1 MEANENV
8 SMKQSGNRVADAI
21 VEWVKKEGEDRKIF
35 GDDIVNKRQYAKE
48 KLKYF
53 EAIRTKYAG
62 TNIPE
67 EKRYLKILKGEMPDL
82 KKAGMPSKR
91 ERTFYVVK
99 KVVLKGARLFV
110 EAAKIVG
117 EGIAV
122 HQERKRD
129 EAIKKSL
136 AKNKDQLKTV
146 ERYDKA
152 VRPILNKDNERP
164 VLNNNNQQIAGPD
177 RHMRGNNVETE
188 RGKDE
193 KVRHDF
199 DDGLPL
205 LPKKNNPKGQSVS
218 ASDDALLPKNRE
230 GTGKGMSV

>member
-8 SMKQSGNRVADAI
+8 SMKPSANRVADAL
-21 VEWVKKEGEDRKIF
+21 VVWAKKEGEDRKIF

-48 KLKYF
+48 KLKYY
-53 EAIRTKYAG
+53 EVIRTKYAG
-62 TNIPE
+62 TKNPE
-67 EKRYLKILKGEMPDL
+67 EKRYLKILMGEMPEL
-82 KKAGMPSKR
+82 KKAGMPSKL
-91 ERTFYVVK
+91 ERIFYVVK
-99 KVVLKGARLFV
+99 KVVLKGAKLFV

-117 EGIAV
+117 ESIAV

-136 AKNKDQLKTV
+136 AKDKDRLKAV
-146 ERYDKA
+146 ERNDNA
-152 VRPILNKDNERP
+152 ERPVLNKDNERP
-164 VLNNNNQQIAGPD
+164 VLNNNQQIAGPD

-199 DDGLPL
+199 EDDKPL

-218 ASDDALLPKNRE
+218 AGDDALLPKNRE
-230 GTGKGMSV
+230 STKKGMSI